1 MGFLGVIIPRHQDA
15 PEPTQTRSAQTRP
28 QLCTQWSN
36 VSLRGQCQ
44 QGTSQVD
51 KGIRNSTPH
60 TPKHSRRNVTSCH
73 FHGASERTTKHVKRQ
88 SVSLHFTD
96 SPKEKQKS
104 SPLRKRGMSPG
115 LIVSDRP
122 SLTLVSVH
130 RSRWSF
136 HSQLVP
142 LPKKFLDN
150 MLAPVLPIPETKKT
164 HDWSVE

>member
-1 MGFLGVIIPRHQDA
+1 MTPTHVLQTLLNQHKHHQHKHD
-15 PEPTQTRSAQTRP
+15 PRSAA
-28 QLCTQWSN
+28 QWSN
-36 VSLRGQCQ
+36 GSLRGQGQ

-122 SLTLVSVH
+122 SLTLVSVLTYRLW
-130 RSRWSF
+130 RSCQSRVVVGKSLFWMF
-136 HSQLVP
+136 LVI
-142 LPKKFLDN
+142 
-150 MLAPVLPIPETKKT
+150 MLAPVLPIPETKRIT
-164 HDWSVE
+164 IG